1 MSSTPFGEHLKRER
15 EMRGVSLAEVS
26 AATRIST
33 RFLEAIE
40 SDRWESLPGGVF
52 NRGFIR
58 SVARYLGLDEDSMVA
73 EYALETRG
81 RVETGVVPDP
91 PMEMPRN
98 WKPAIVAAIV
108 LVVILVG
115 VGFAYAR
122 YGGKIAERLH
132 WKPAATAPAASATSG
147 DAARGANDSAT
158 GASSVGAAAA
168 GNGAAQNSKAS
179 DGATATAGAADPLE
193 LTLQTSKLVDVTI
206 VADGATIFSGSI
218 DAGDKRVFEAHD
230 AFDVSSSDSSA
241 IVLELNGRRVGAF
254 GQLGLPGSVKL
265 TRNDLKAPAGD
276 SH

>member
-1 MSSTPFGEHLKRER
+1 
-15 EMRGVSLAEVS
+15 MRGVSLEEVS

-81 RVETGVVPDP
+81 RVEAGVVPDP

-98 WKPAIVAAIV
+98 WKPAIVATIV
-108 LVVILVG
+108 LVVILAG

-122 YGGKIAERLH
+122 YGGKIAARLH
-132 WKPAATAPAASATSG
+132 WKPLRRGRWGLRVRCRPAMRRAE
-147 DAARGANDSAT
+147 RMSAT
-158 GASSVGAAAA
+158 GASAGAAAA

-179 DGATATAGAADPLE
+179 DGAAASAGAAAADPLE

-206 VADGATIFSGSI
+206 VADGTTIFNGPI
-218 DAGDKRVFEAHD
+218 DAGDKRQFEAHD
-230 AFDVSSSDSSA
+230 AFEITSSDSSA
-241 IVLELNGRRVGAF
+241 IVLELNGRRC
-254 GQLGLPGSVKL
+254 GSVRA
-265 TRNDLKAPAGD
+265 TRTAGKRQA
-276 SH
+276 HAK

>member
-1 MSSTPFGEHLKRER
+1 
-15 EMRGVSLAEVS
+15 MRGVSLEEVS
-26 AATRIST
+26 AATRISR

-81 RVETGVVPDP
+81 RVDVGVVPDA

-108 LVVILVG
+108 LVVILAG

-122 YGGKIAERLH
+122 YGGKIAARLH
-132 WKPAATAPAASATSG
+132 WGPTAASAPVASAPSG
-147 DAARGANDSAT
+147 DAARGANDAA
-158 GASSVGAAAA
+158 GGAAAA
-168 GNGAAQNSKAS
+168 GNGAVQNSRPS
-179 DGATATAGAADPLE
+179 DGATASAGAAAADPLE

-206 VADGATIFSGSI
+206 VADGATVFSGPI
-218 DAGDKRVFEAHD
+218 DAGDKRQFEARDVFE
-230 AFDVSSSDSSA
+230 VTSSDALA
-241 IVLELNGRRVGAF
+241 IVLELNGQHVGAF
-254 GQLGLPGSVKL
+254 GQLGLPGSIKL

>member
-15 EMRGVSLAEVS
+15 EMRGVSLEEVS

-81 RVETGVVPDP
+81 RVENGVVPDP
-91 PMEMPRN
+91 PLEMPRN
-98 WKPAIVAAIV
+98 WKPAIVAAIA
-108 LVVILVG
+108 LVVILAG

-122 YGGKIAERLH
+122 YGGKIAARLH
-132 WKPAATAPAASATSG
+132 GKPAVATASATSG
-147 DAARGANDSAT
+147 DTARGANDA
-158 GASSVGAAAA
+158 AGAAAA
-168 GNGAAQNSKAS
+168 GNGSEQNSKPS
-179 DGATATAGAADPLE
+179 DGAAATAGAAAADPLE

-206 VADGATIFSGSI
+206 VADGSTLFSGSI
-218 DAGDKRVFEAHD
+218 DAGDKRVFEARD

-241 IVLELNGRRVGAF
+241 IVLELNGHRVGAF

>member
-1 MSSTPFGEHLKRER
+1 MIDTPATDAYIFLGCGPSGMSSTPFGEHLKRER
-15 EMRGVSLAEVS
+15 EMRGVSLEEVS

-98 WKPAIVAAIV
+98 WKPAIVAAIA
-108 LVVILVG
+108 LVVTLAG
-115 VGFAYAR
+115 VSFAYAR
-122 YGGKIAERLH
+122 YGGKIAARLH
-132 WKPAATAPAASATSG
+132 RKPAVATAPAASGTPG
-147 DAARGANDSAT
+147 DAPHTANDA
-158 GASSVGAAAA
+158 AAGAAAA
-168 GNGAAQNSKAS
+168 
-179 DGATATAGAADPLE
+179 ATDPLE
-193 LTLQTSKLVDVTI
+193 LTLQTSKLIDVMI
-206 VADGATIFSGSI
+206 VADGATIFTGSI
-218 DAGDKRVFEAHD
+218 DAGDKRAFEAHE
-230 AFDVSSSDSSA
+230 AFEVSSSDSSA
-241 IVLELNGRRVGAF
+241 IVLELNGRRVAAF
-254 GQLGLPGSVKL
+254 GQPGLPSSVKL

>member
-1 MSSTPFGEHLKRER
+1 
-15 EMRGVSLAEVS
+15 MRGVSLEEVS

-81 RVETGVVPDP
+81 RVEAGVVPDP

-98 WKPAIVAAIV
+98 WKPAIVATIV
-108 LVVILVG
+108 LVVILAG

-122 YGGKIAERLH
+122 YGGKIAARLH
-132 WKPAATAPAASATSG
+132 WKPVATGPVGPAFSVPPG
-147 DAARGANDSAT
+147 DAPRGANDAT
-158 GASSVGAAAA
+158 GGAAAA
-168 GNGAAQNSKAS
+168 GNGTAQNSRPS
-179 DGATATAGAADPLE
+179 DGAAASAGAAAADPLE

-206 VADGATIFSGSI
+206 VADGATVFNGPI
-218 DAGDKRVFEAHD
+218 DAGDKRQFEARDVFE
-230 AFDVSSSDSSA
+230 VTSSDALA
-241 IVLELNGRRVGAF
+241 IVLELNGQHVGAF
-254 GQLGLPGSVKL
+254 GQLGLPGSIKL